1 MGKIN
6 TILKELKEIAPS
18 IAVLD
23 NQNPYQIPDFYF
35 DSFAAE
41 VLKKIHSHV
50 IKELQNPYQ
59 SPAGYF
65 DGLAESIIQ
74 KIHSKDILG
83 ANNEVY
89 RELLEIAPLLNS
101 LNKENIFSVPENY
114 FENLRV
120 PRVIEKGSARI
131 IPMGSR
137 IRKWVTYAAAASI
150 LFIFSTSAYLY
161 ANKHIRG
168 IDKSPSIEQKI
179 ADLNEDDIISYLNDN
194 QESPSDYIPASDAQE
209 SKIHDMLEKVSD
221 EDIKSF
227 LDDYSGPDKKTI
239 KGI

>member
-1 MGKIN
+1 MGNRN

-18 IAVLD
+18 IAVLGK
-23 NQNPYQIPDFYF
+23 QNPYQIPDFYF
-35 DSFAAE
+35 SSFAAE
-41 VLKKIHSHV
+41 VLSKIHYPV
-50 IKELQNPYQ
+50 IKDLQNPYQ
-59 SPAGYF
+59 TPQGYF

-74 KIHSKDILG
+74 KIHTKDILG
-83 ANNEVY
+83 TNNEVY

-120 PRVIEKGSARI
+120 SRVIEKRGSRI
-131 IPMGSR
+131 IPMGSH

-150 LFIFSTSAYLY
+150 LFIVSTASYLY

-168 IDKSPSIEQKI
+168 IDKSPSIEQKL

-194 QESPSDYIPASDAQE
+194 QESSSDYIPASDAQDTE
-209 SKIHDMLEKVSD
+209 IHDMLEKASD
-221 EDIKSF
+221 DDIKGF
-227 LDDYSGPDKKTI
+227 LDDYSEPDKKTI